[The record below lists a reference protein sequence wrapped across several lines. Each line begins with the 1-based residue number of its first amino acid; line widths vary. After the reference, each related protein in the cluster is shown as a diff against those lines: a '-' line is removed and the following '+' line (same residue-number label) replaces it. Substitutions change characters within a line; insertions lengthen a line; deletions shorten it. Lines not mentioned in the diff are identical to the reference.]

1 MPNAV
6 IERLEAEEAEQT
18 AFIDKVLA
26 EVQAASRDMSDT
38 EEANLESAKKRLKEL
53 AKQLKPLREF
63 EQLRQDSAAAATR
76 MAGGRAEPESKSRP
90 LGQGGGGFSY
100 TTAGAFVV
108 DHLRARGDRRHNVP
122 GDPSAAARLQ
132 AAVEN
137 QTTADTPGLLPTP
150 IVGPVVNTIDA
161 SRPFITSIG
170 ALPLP
175 DAGGGFIRPKVTQH
189 VDVGLQAGEK
199 TQLPSRKMVISQVPF
214 SKKTFGGTVD
224 ISRQDI
230 DWTSPAAWD
239 ALVQDL
245 ADVYGAETEQ
255 TVAADFAALVTQ
267 AVPCATDDLV
277 GWAAA
282 LYAAAGMCYMG
293 GAAAGAIP
301 LGRLPNRIWVSLDMW
316 GAIGPLVDVAR
327 MALPASA
334 GGALGTSE
342 IASFAG
348 DMLNVPRI
356 VVPSFPAGTVI
367 VGPSNMYEFRENTI
381 GLLTAVEPSILGV
394 EVAYG
399 GYAAYGMLE
408 AKAYCKITPP
418 VGTFAAA
425 TSGRTRS
432 NGSA

>member
-6 IERLEAEEAEQT
+6 LDRLETQRAEQIT
-18 AFIDKVLA
+18 FIDNLLA
-26 EVQAASRDMSDT
+26 RVETDGRDLVDAET
-38 EEANLESAKKRLKEL
+38 ANLTSARERIAEL
-53 AKQLKPLREF
+53 DAQIAPLREF
-63 EQLRQDSAAAATR
+63 ENLRGEAASG
-76 MAGGRAEPESKSRP
+76 AGRV
-90 LGQGGGGFSY
+90 LGP
-100 TTAGAFVV
+100 AGADAPPRGLAPGAHQYASVGAYLV
-108 DHLRARGDRRHNVP
+108 DHLRARGDRRHNIP
-122 GDPSAAARLQ
+122 PDPAAAARLS

-175 DAGGGFIRPKVTQH
+175 SAGGGFIRPKITQH
-189 VDVGLQAGEK
+189 VDVGRQVGEK
-199 TQLPSRKMVISQVPF
+199 TQLPSRKMIISQVPF

-230 DWTSPAAWD
+230 DWTDPSAWD

-255 TVAADFAALVTQ
+255 TVATDFAALVLQT
-267 AVPCATDDLV
+267 ATAPPTSSLAD
-277 GWAAA
+277 WAAA
-282 LYAAAGMCYMG
+282 LYEAAGLCYMG
-293 GAAAGAIP
+293 GAAAGSIP
-301 LGRLPNRIWVSLDMW
+301 MGRLPDRLWVSLDMW
-316 GAIGPLVDVAR
+316 SAIGAVVDVAR
-327 MALPASA
+327 MAMPANLT
-334 GGALGTSE
+334 GALGTSD
-342 IASFAG
+342 ITTFSG
-348 DMLNVPRI
+348 DILNVPRV

-367 VGPSNMYEFRENTI
+367 LGPSTMYEFRENTI

-408 AKAYCKITPP
+408 ANAYCKVPPP
-418 VGTFAAA
+418 VAALA
-425 TSGRTRS
+425 RTPAAS
-432 NGSA
+432 SK